1 MVLIYV
7 NDIAIAEKGISGI
20 VMFKH
25 NLSKNFEITNMD
37 KLKFILGILVT
48 QGCPNHL
55 IYLNQF
61 IHITQV
67 LARFGILDTK
77 PISIPLLVKYGLS
90 TLQSLSS
97 I

>member
-7 NDIAIAEKGISGI
+7 NDMAIAGKRISGI

-55 IYLNQF
+55 IYLNP
-61 IHITQV
+61 QV
-67 LARFGILDTK
+67 LARFGILDIK